1 MSTNKQKLTRIGVFY
16 DGNYFLH
23 VSNYYAYHHERRSR
37 VSIAGLHEFVRQH
50 IADEE
55 EKDFP
60 LCQIVDAHYFRGRLS
75 AQEASNEGN
84 RLYYDRLF
92 DDILMME
99 GVTTHY
105 LPVRTVQGYRQERGI
120 DVWMALEA
128 FELALHKQFDVVVLI
143 ASDSDFVPLV
153 RKLHTLGVR
162 VMVLTW
168 DYEFYD
174 EEGRRRSTVTSQYL
188 LDEATYPL
196 AMHTIIDRAEEHD
209 DVFPISRLFVERKR
223 NYTTTGD
230 PLVPTETV
238 VIEEDGELRT
248 STIFSLKDGYGFISF
263 PQTNNLF
270 FHFSFLL
277 DTDFNDLREGD
288 AVEFILGKNERGE
301 PVAKNVRL
309 IR

>member
-1 MSTNKQKLTRIGVFY
+1 MSDNQQKLTRIGVFY

-37 VSIAGLHEFVRQH
+37 LSIAGLHEFVRH
-50 IADEE
+50 RIAEE
-55 EKDFP
+55 EKKDFH

-75 AQEASNEGN
+75 AQEASAEGN

-128 FELALHKQFDVVVLI
+128 FELTLHKQFDVVILI

-162 VMVLTW
+162 VMLLAW

-188 LDEATYPL
+188 WEEVTYPV
-196 AMHTIIDRAEEHD
+196 AMQNVIDD
-209 DVFPISRLFVERKR
+209 DNDELFPVTRLFVERKKVVSP
-223 NYTTTGD
+223 D
-230 PLVPTETV
+230 ETPV
-238 VIEEDGELRT
+238 EIEMEIEEGETKT
-248 STIFSLKDGYGFISF
+248 STIYSLKDGYGFISF

-270 FHFSFLL
+270 FHYSFLVE
-277 DTDFNDLREGD
+277 TDFNDLREGD
-288 AVEFILGKNERGE
+288 TVEFTLSKNERGE
-301 PVAKNVRL
+301 PIARNVKLLR
-309 IR
+309 

>member
-37 VSIAGLHEFVRQH
+37 ISIAGLHEFVRQH
-50 IADEE
+50 IADEDD
-55 EKDFP
+55 KDFA

-128 FELALHKQFDVVVLI
+128 FELTLHKQFDVVVLI

-174 EEGRRRSTVTSQYL
+174 EEGRRR
-188 LDEATYPL
+188 A
-196 AMHTIIDRAEEHD
+196 AGAR
-209 DVFPISRLFVERKR
+209 
-223 NYTTTGD
+223 
-230 PLVPTETV
+230 
-238 VIEEDGELRT
+238 
-248 STIFSLKDGYGFISF
+248 
-263 PQTNNLF
+263 
-270 FHFSFLL
+270 
-277 DTDFNDLREGD
+277 
-288 AVEFILGKNERGE
+288 
-301 PVAKNVRL
+301 
-309 IR
+309 